1 MADKSF
7 WQSLAA
13 LSALAAAAIGGLLVF
28 MLALAW
34 FADLTFFPDASSAAI
49 DYERRSISVVIEQ
62 EPPQMDS
69 TRATDAVSGMLLG
82 HIMEGLLRYDGQG
95 NLQPGVAESWE
106 VTSDEAIFRLRESA
120 RWSDG
125 QPVTAHDFV
134 FSWRKALEPETASL
148 YAFIMYSIKNAEAIN
163 LGDMPPD
170 SLAVYADDD
179 HTLRVEFE
187 RPLAFFDRLVAFT
200 TFYPIREDFYYSRAG
215 RYGANAED
223 LLFNGAFVMTEW
235 VHGAR
240 IQLEKNQRYW
250 NRDSI
255 WLNSISIPFIT
266 ADANTH
272 LNLFKDG
279 KVAMVQL
286 SPDTLENALKNRWPI
301 RRFAE
306 GTVFYMEFNHR
317 PDRLTRNLNLRK
329 ALYYASDTTELVNRV
344 IKLPGYLPGASLFPT
359 WMKGERDFLRRE
371 YPAPPHPVNPQLA
384 RQHLEQARV
393 ELGLE
398 SFPPLVLLVGDT
410 PTSLKQAEYFQNTF
424 KRHLGLDIRIDAQI
438 FKQRLEKMT
447 LGQFDMVAAGWA
459 PDFDDP
465 LTYGDLFASW
475 NKNNRGR
482 FRSEALD
489 AEVRIA
495 QGSLDAAERMKAF
508 GEIQRILLD
517 EVTIIPSY
525 ERGRVFVADPRLEGL
540 IRRSI
545 GPDPDYS
552 RARIRAMAE
561 GQS

>member
-1 MADKSF
+1 MADKTF
-7 WQSLAA
+7 WQSIGALTMLAA
-13 LSALAAAAIGGLLVF
+13 GAIGGLLAF
-28 MLALAW
+28 MLVLAYL
-34 FADLTFFPDASSAAI
+34 ADLTFVEDASSAAV
-49 DYERRSISVVIEQ
+49 DYERRSISIVIEQ

-106 VTSDEAIFRLRESA
+106 VTSEGAVFHLRDSA

-125 QPVTAHDFV
+125 VPVTAHDFV
-134 FSWRKALEPETASL
+134 FSWRKSLEPETASL
-148 YAFIMYSIKNAEAIN
+148 YAFIMYPIRNAEAIN
-163 LGDMPPD
+163 LGQMPA
-170 SLAVYADDD
+170 SRLGVFAEDDL
-179 HTLRVEFE
+179 TLRVEFE

-200 TFYPIREDFYYSRAG
+200 TYYPIREDFYESREG
-215 RYGANAED
+215 RYGADAED
-223 LLFNGAFVMTEW
+223 LLFNGAFVMTKW
-235 VHGAR
+235 VHGAE
-240 IQLEKNQRYW
+240 IALEKNQRYW

-255 WLNSISIPFIT
+255 WLNRINVPFIT
-266 ADANTH
+266 ADSNTH

-286 SPDTLENALKNRWPI
+286 SPDTLVNAIKNRWPI

-306 GTVFYMEFNHR
+306 GTMFFIEFNHR
-317 PDRLTRNLNLRK
+317 TGRLTDNLNLRK
-329 ALYYASDTTELVNRV
+329 ALYYATDPAELVYRV
-344 IKLPGYLPGASLFPT
+344 IKLPGYLPGVSLFPT
-359 WMKGERDFLRRE
+359 WLKGEHDFLRRE
-371 YPAPPHPVNPQLA
+371 YPVPPHPVNVERA
-384 RQHLEQARV
+384 RQHLEMARH
-393 ELGLE
+393 ELGLDE
-398 SFPPLVLLVGDT
+398 FPPLVLLVGDT

-424 KRHLGLDIRIDAQI
+424 KRHLGLEIRIDAQI

-475 NKNNRGR
+475 NKNNRGH
-482 FRSEALD
+482 FRSKELD
-489 AEVRIA
+489 NQVRIA
-495 QGSLDAAERMKAF
+495 QGSLDTRERMRSF

-517 EVTIIPSY
+517 QVAIIPNY

-540 IRRSI
+540 IRRTI

-552 RARIRAMAE
+552 RARIRE
-561 GQS
+561 N